1 MIIGL
6 VGGVAS
12 DVADVAMVL
21 VEDNAIQIVDAIEV
35 LRLADRYTINSLTI
49 QSYHKQYF
57 LKVLENTFGTVI
69 ITGNIIL
76 SDDII
81 DWILENDGLI
91 GIVSRKDMKS
101 YDKDTLDMLKRYWDE
116 PSTQKYHVEVRWK
129 KLYER
134 LKAKGKNVY
143 YVDVSE
149 SDGLEELCE
158 VSQEWEA
165 SLKIGVSSQE
175 ILEITSIR
183 KDDESMAETLEE
195 SIKRCMKEL
204 GMEVTEDTLNQ
215 EQPAKPAKK
224 TEKTEKTE
232 KKEEVKKETKKT
244 AKKAEIPEIFMNPPE
259 EDEPN
264 QEQPE
269 QYEQED
275 DEIESIFVKISDGTM
290 ALLLPAGLQMEQQVI
305 AGMEFNVATVELPDL
320 TSSKLQELAIKVG
333 TQSKSQTTS
342 KKPQEQPKTA
352 IKRQPIIAE
361 KPPIKTVVVSGDL
374 KDLQEEKARL
384 DAEIKKYRSLGNE
397 EQVNALRK
405 QRRAVRNKINALK

>member
-21 VEDNAIQIVDAIEV
+21 AEDNAIQIVDAIEV

-116 PSTQKYHVEVRWK
+116 PSTQKYHIEVRWK

-134 LKAKGKNVY
+134 LKAKGKDVY

-165 SLKIGVSSQE
+165 SLKTGVSSQE

-204 GMEVTEDTLNQ
+204 GMEVTEDTPNQ
-215 EQPAKPAKK
+215 EQPAEPTKK
-224 TEKTEKTE
+224 TEK
-232 KKEEVKKETKKT
+232 KKETKKEVKKT
-244 AKKAEIPEIFMNPPE
+244 AKKDEKIPETFMNPPE
-259 EDEPN
+259 DESE
-264 QEQPE
+264 QQSDEQPE
-269 QYEQED
+269 QEN

-290 ALLLPAGLQMEQQVI
+290 ALLLPAGLQMEKQII

-333 TQSKSQTTS
+333 TQSKSQPAP

-352 IKRQPIIAE
+352 IKRQPIIVE

>member
-1 MIIGL
+1 MIVGL

-21 VEDNAIQIVDAIEV
+21 AEDSAIQIVDAIEV

-69 ITGNIIL
+69 VTGNIIL

-116 PSTQKYHVEVRWK
+116 PSTQKYHIEVRWK

-149 SDGLEELCE
+149 SDGFEELCE

-204 GMEVTEDTLNQ
+204 GMEVTEDTPNQ
-215 EQPAKPAKK
+215 EQPAKPAK
-224 TEKTEKTE
+224 KTE

-244 AKKAEIPEIFMNPPE
+244 AKKAEIPETFMNPPE
-259 EDEPN
+259 DEPPK
-264 QEQPE
+264 QQPE

-290 ALLLPAGLQMEQQVI
+290 ALLLPAGLQMEKQVI

-320 TSSKLQELAIKVG
+320 TSSKLQELAIKIG
-333 TQSKSQTTS
+333 TQSKSQPAP